1 MARIGEDCH
10 LILQHPD
17 VNGGDPY
24 GFLCPKDNSHRE
36 LGVQVTREVVSDST
50 DETNAITGTQLWL
63 NFDLIL
69 ADDLYD
75 PNGEKHPKSRAAD
88 YAMLTLF
95 LAQPAG
101 IALTTPAGTYTNLGA
116 LGWSADER
124 HLPNHSI
131 IKCGLNNVGFYFPP
145 VDPELL
151 ALSVWDGTLTWET
164 SYWR

>member
-1 MARIGEDCH
+1 MPTIGEDCH

-17 VNGGDPY
+17 VNGGEPY

-36 LGVQVTREVVSDST
+36 LGVQVTREVTSDST
-50 DETNAITGTQLWL
+50 DETNSITGTQLWL

-69 ADDLYD
+69 ADNLID
-75 PNGEKHPKSRAAD
+75 PNGQPHPKSRAAD
-88 YAMLTLF
+88 YAILTLF

-101 IALTTPAGTYTNLGA
+101 IQLTTPAGIYSNLGS

-124 HLPNHSI
+124 HMPKYSI
-131 IKCGLNNVGFYFPP
+131 VKCGLNNVGFYFPP
-145 VDPELL
+145 ANPELL
-151 ALSVWDGTLTWET
+151 ALSVWDGTLTWQT